1 MRRSQLMESARL
13 KADIVD
19 GLGADDDDYG
29 AKKKG
34 DEEATRK
41 YAMMKTNPVKERQST
56 EQFEFDKSEINTNE
70 KYQK

>member
-41 YAMMKTNPVKERQST
+41 YAMMKTNPVKER
-56 EQFEFDKSEINTNE
+56 
-70 KYQK
+70 